1 MGQEPMSP
9 AFIAAC
15 LFHDWEQAHPT
26 APEPV
31 RRMTRDEIR
40 CDVSEQDFEHAYKAV
55 TTHVEF

>member
-1 MGQEPMSP
+1 MSP

-15 LFHDWEQAHPT
+15 LFQQWEQAHPA

-31 RRMTRDEIR
+31 RRMTRDALQG
-40 CDVSEQDFEHAYKAV
+40 DVPDADFEHAYKAV